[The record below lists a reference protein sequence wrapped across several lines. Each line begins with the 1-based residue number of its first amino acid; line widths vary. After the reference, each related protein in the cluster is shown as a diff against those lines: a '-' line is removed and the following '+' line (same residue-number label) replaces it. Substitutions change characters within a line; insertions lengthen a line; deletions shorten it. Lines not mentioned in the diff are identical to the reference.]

1 MLNIRACAARLER
14 LGRLANGSGVGDGFK
29 PSPTDGDLFM
39 LEITGCGVETF
50 PGVSGAGLLEVMTPT
65 HFFASQHEWL

>member
-14 LGRLANGSGVGDGFK
+14 LGRLANGFGVGDGFK
-29 PSPTDGDLFM
+29 PTDGDSFM
-39 LEITGCGVETF
+39 LEITGCRVETF

-65 HFFASQHEWL
+65 HFFASQHE

>member
-14 LGRLANGSGVGDGFK
+14 LGRLANGSGVGDGD
-29 PSPTDGDLFM
+29 SFM